1 MHASGPRSAA
11 KELALRLRALRPLR
25 EGMRVELGC
34 GVQVQGRVW
43 VPGPGVVRLGDRVRL
58 DGRRCAI
65 ELRAHPGGEIV
76 IDEDVVIE
84 GGASI
89 EATIGVHVGAR
100 AHIGPLCKIIDNHF
114 HRVTG
119 RRIDRPEGVP
129 VELAPDSI
137 IGPRAV
143 ILPGAS
149 MGAGAWLGPACVLS
163 FRLPAGAAFS
173 GALHA

>member
-1 MHASGPRSAA
+1 
-11 KELALRLRALRPLR
+11 
-25 EGMRVELGC
+25 
-34 GVQVQGRVW
+34 
-43 VPGPGVVRLGDRVRL
+43 
-58 DGRRCAI
+58 
-65 ELRAHPGGEIV
+65 
-76 IDEDVVIE
+76 
-84 GGASI
+84 
-89 EATIGVHVGAR
+89 VHVGAR

-129 VELAPDSI
+129 VELGPDSI

-163 FRLPAGAAFS
+163 FRLPAGAALS